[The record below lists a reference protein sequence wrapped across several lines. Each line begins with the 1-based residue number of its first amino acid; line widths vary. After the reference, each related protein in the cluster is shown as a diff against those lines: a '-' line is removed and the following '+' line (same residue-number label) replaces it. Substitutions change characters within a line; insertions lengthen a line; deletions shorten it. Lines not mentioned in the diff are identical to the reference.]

1 MNNAARVA
9 QKLYMIFIF
18 GFKIRVH
25 KHLVV
30 PHQREI
36 EKETEKILKR
46 ETEMRGICRLGG
58 SYISSRPC

>member
-1 MNNAARVA
+1 MNITARVA

-46 ETEMRGICRLGG
+46 ETETRGICR
-58 SYISSRPC
+58 